1 MVLVLT
7 THRKQFCHRAWEEL
21 TDFAVGADEWLQ
33 RIMKVGRR
41 QQGIMTTSFT
51 IEKIF
56 LHVCD
61 LFPVFVNLIS

>member
-1 MVLVLT
+1 MIPLLT
-7 THRKQFCHRAWEEL
+7 THRKEFRHSAWEEL
-21 TDFAVGADEWLQ
+21 TDFSVGADKWLQ
-33 RIMKVGRR
+33 RIVKVGRR

-61 LFPVFVNLIS
+61 LFPVFVHLIS